1 MGQLLTK
8 RPEKASYTASR
19 TFARRCKH
27 LMKNGFFTDQFN
39 KALKAEG
46 VSLEF
51 GPNGLQFTVLEPVP
65 EPTHKELLDFWR
77 KHQED
82 KEEVT

>member
-1 MGQLLTK
+1 MSQAFSK

-27 LMKNGFFTDQFN
+27 LMKNDFFIVEFL

-46 VSLEF
+46 ISLEV
-51 GPNGLQFTVLEPVP
+51 GSEGLQFISPEPVP
-65 EPTHKELLDFWR
+65 KPTHKELMKFW
-77 KHQED
+77 ED
-82 KEEVT
+82 NHKDVEQ